1 MHHPFRT
8 RRALGFLAAAAIS
21 VVAAGCFAG
30 CATSDDRPRYPAPPG
45 EETSG
50 TMPDMPVSS
59 LGEAGAACNGVR
71 CSVPSCAAGTTTA
84 IEGDVYDPAGKTRLY
99 NAVVYVPNADLAPI
113 VRGASCEKCGSV
125 SGDPI
130 VTTLT
135 DEKGHFRLEGVPAGK
150 DVPLVIQIGKWRR
163 TIKLPTVNACA
174 TTTVADGDAH
184 LPRNSVEGDMPQLAV
199 VTGGFDEL
207 GCLLARIG
215 IDGAEYT
222 SPSSFGRVHVYRG
235 IGGGDTTTGGAPQAP
250 ALWDD
255 EATLAKY
262 DAVLLSC
269 EGWEYDE
276 DDGTN
281 GNKTV
286 AAKSAMHTYAE
297 KGGRIFATHYHY
309 TWFKQSPEQD
319 FRDVATWND
328 PSSAYGTKHLSVDT
342 SFPKGAAF
350 AKWLDANGA
359 SAMGMPG
366 TLDVTNPGSNVASVN
381 AATTQRWLYTDSPAN
396 VALMS
401 FNTPIAAAP
410 ADQCGR
416 AVFSDI
422 HVSGEDGSLAVP
434 GACGAPKLTP
444 QELALEFLLFDL
456 TSCVQPDSQTPQA
469 PR

>member
-1 MHHPFRT
+1 MKRLSPRSF
-8 RRALGFLAAAAIS
+8 GLAAAALALA
-21 VVAAGCFAG
+21 VAAGCFAG
-30 CATSDDRPRYPAPPG
+30 CASTDNRTKYVGP
-45 EETSG
+45 ETLPV
-50 TMPDMPVSS
+50 TPEMPVAS
-59 LGEAGAACNGVR
+59 LGEAGTACNGLR
-71 CSVPSCAAGTTTA
+71 CSVPTCAAGATTA
-84 IEGDVYDPAGKTRLY
+84 IEGDVYDPAGKTKLY
-99 NAVVYVPNADLAPI
+99 GAIVYVPNAELAPI
-113 VRGASCEKCGSV
+113 VRGRSCEKCGSV

-130 VTTLT
+130 ATALT
-135 DEKGHFRLEGVPAGK
+135 DEHGHFRIQGVPAGM
-150 DVPLVIQIGKWRR
+150 DIPLVVQIGKWRR
-163 TIKLPTVNACA
+163 TIKLPKVDSCA
-174 TTTVADGDAH
+174 TTKVADGDAH
-184 LPRNSVEGDMPQLAV
+184 LPRNAIEGDLPQLAV

-207 GCLLARIG
+207 GCLLSRIG
-215 IDGAEYT
+215 VDGAEYT
-222 SPSSFGRVHVYRG
+222 APNSFGRIHVYRG
-235 IGGGDTTTGGAPQAP
+235 IGGGDTTTGGAPAAP
-250 ALWDD
+250 TLWND

-286 AAKSAMHTYAE
+286 AAKSAMRAYAE

-309 TWFKQSPEQD
+309 TWFKQSPEAD
-319 FRDVATWND
+319 FRDVAQWNE

-342 SFPKGAAF
+342 SFPKGVAF

-359 SAMGMPG
+359 SAMPG

-381 AATTQRWLYTDSPAN
+381 AATTQRWLYTDSPPN
-396 VALMS
+396 VAFMS

-416 AVFSDI
+416 AVFSDV
-422 HVSGEDGSLAVP
+422 HVSGEQGSLALP
-434 GACGAPKLTP
+434 GACGAAKLTP

-456 TSCVQPDSQTPQA
+456 TACVQPDAQTPQP